1 MQKQLFRSLGV
12 ILVAT
17 ALASPVFAEDTSKL
31 SDRERI
37 QRLERMMESQGLVDL
52 LVRLE
57 HLQKDVQQLRGDSE
71 VQGYTLN
78 DIKKRQRDL
87 YIDIDRRLLQLE
99 RKNKAGT
106 AYTPSPATTASPA
119 PTPVPAPVKRG
130 PSPEPQPAIS
140 SPGNVVNDASE
151 QQAYQQAFNLLRE
164 LRYAKAVVAF
174 RGFIKKYPD
183 GRYAHIAQYWLGE
196 AGYAQGNFKTAI
208 SDYQAL
214 LEKYPASPKRAQAM
228 LKIGYSY
235 NKLKNTSAAKDAF
248 NKVIKTFPGTTEAGQ
263 AQKMLK
269 EIKLKRN

>member
-1 MQKQLFRSLGV
+1 MQKKLFRSLGIV
-12 ILVAT
+12 LVVAGIS
-17 ALASPVFAEDTSKL
+17 SPVFSEDTSKL
-31 SDRERI
+31 SDRDRI
-37 QRLERMMESQGLVDL
+37 QRLERMIESRGLVDL
-52 LVRLE
+52 LMRLE
-57 HLQKDVQQLRGDSE
+57 NLQQEVQQLRGDSE

-99 RKNKAGT
+99 RKNSGDT
-106 AYTPSPATTASPA
+106 TYTPPPVTTSPATASPA
-119 PTPVPAPVKRG
+119 PVKRA
-130 PSPEPQPAIS
+130 PTPEPEPVRT
-140 SPGNVVNDASE
+140 SPRNSANDATE

-174 RGFIKKYPD
+174 RGFIKKYPN

-208 SDYQAL
+208 SDYQVL
-214 LEKYPASPKRAQAM
+214 LDKHKNSPKRAQAM

-235 NKLKNTSAAKDAF
+235 HKLKNIGAAKATF